1 MKITGELLKAE
12 RLKRDLS
19 IQDVAY
25 ALKLNSKTITAIE
38 SGDLDQ
44 LPAKTFIRGF
54 VKSYA
59 DYLKINTENVL
70 KQFQEE
76 MGSTRPIPKR
86 PPPVATDQVT
96 TQKIEH
102 KPSEK
107 VVIESKFGKNHFFA
121 LLTVLVLLVLIAVV
135 NNKINDY
142 KNETVT
148 ALQTSTTTAPPASP
162 VGMPASVTT
171 EATSENANAP
181 ESTTPEQT
189 ATPTPTPAATPAGL
203 PATPTASETTV
214 PAQPKPT
221 AVNYAAAPTSP
232 GKPIELLIEAK
243 KEVTIE
249 YAKGNSTQFTTLRM
263 LPQTF
268 QIIRSQSGLH
278 LRTQDGSAIHLTV
291 NGVLKGSAA
300 NSSTPTVLSF

>member
-19 IQDVAY
+19 VQDVAY
-25 ALKLNSKTITAIE
+25 ALKLNSKTIAAIE
-38 SGDLDQ
+38 CGDLDQ

-86 PPPVATDQVT
+86 PPPIATDQVT

-107 VVIESKFGKNHFFA
+107 VVIESKFGKNHFLA
-121 LLTVLVLLVLIAVV
+121 LLTVVVLLVLIAIV

-148 ALQTSTTTAPPASP
+148 ALQAS
-162 VGMPASVTT
+162 
-171 EATSENANAP
+171 ATNAP
-181 ESTTPEQT
+181 APSAE
-189 ATPTPTPAATPAGL
+189 GL
-203 PATPTASETTV
+203 PATPTETTLNSNPSPP
-214 PAQPKPT
+214 PAAASGLPATTTENMTTVSPPQKPT
-221 AVNYAAAPTSP
+221 VANYAAAPTSP

-268 QIIRSQSGLH
+268 QIIRSQGGLH

-300 NSSTPTVLSF
+300 NSPTPTVLSF

>member
-19 IQDVAY
+19 VQDVAY
-25 ALKLNSKTITAIE
+25 ALKLNSRTITAIE
-38 SGDLDQ
+38 GGDLDQ

-59 DYLKINTENVL
+59 DYLKINSENVL
-70 KQFQEE
+70 RQFQEE

-96 TQKIEH
+96 TQKIEQ
-102 KPSEK
+102 KTPER
-107 VVIESKFGKNHFFA
+107 VVIESKFSKNHFLA
-121 LLTVLVLLVLIAVV
+121 VVTVVGLLVMIAVV

-142 KNETVT
+142 KNETVE
-148 ALQTSTTTAPPASP
+148 ALQATTPPLPPSTEPAISTIQSPSAETAPIS
-162 VGMPASVTT
+162 S
-171 EATSENANAP
+171 EAV
-181 ESTTPEQT
+181 
-189 ATPTPTPAATPAGL
+189 ATPTTPSATGL
-203 PATPTASETTV
+203 PAQAVAVPTQEPVAPKNVAPSF
-214 PAQPKPT
+214 AQ
-221 AVNYAAAPTSP
+221 APPSP
-232 GKPIELLIEAK
+232 GKPVELLIEAK